1 MARSIGNTHVTPTRP
16 ATPPLIS
23 LAGRLRR
30 DQHRHRTIYTQPRK
44 QAVRTTNQ
52 SHKVDTQRE
61 GIPNQSTHKESIK
74 DKYYHSCCFHL
85 EKTSLLDQTN
95 RIHYLPNFLLSHPA
109 CVWAPR
115 LTCYSSY
122 PTSSSSSSPPCF
134 STLWST
140 AQSCRCSSTLTCPFT
155 PQMHPA
161 VSFEVVEM
169 DRFLLPLPGMSGM
182 DALLSCCGQTH
193 QSLICVFWP
202 VVMLCCTS
210 HKNPAVLPLSGQTNA
225 DSCRVRPI
233 SSFQISKPY

>member
-85 EKTSLLDQTN
+85 VKTSLLDQTN

-115 LTCYSSY
+115 LTCLSSY
-122 PTSSSSSSPPCF
+122 PTSSSSSSPPAFPHFGPQPRVVVVVQPSPVLSRHKC
-134 STLWST
+134 
-140 AQSCRCSSTLTCPFT
+140 T
-155 PQMHPA
+155 PQC
-161 VSFEVVEM
+161 
-169 DRFLLPLPGMSGM
+169 PLK
-182 DALLSCCGQTH
+182 
-193 QSLICVFWP
+193 W
-202 VVMLCCTS
+202 
-210 HKNPAVLPLSGQTNA
+210 
-225 DSCRVRPI
+225 
-233 SSFQISKPY
+233 